1 MKRSYIIFLILA
13 GVVLAGCGGATGKG
27 RDSDVRNANEMRTGY
42 SRAMINDRMSGWYNK
57 DACVGFPNANSTNG
71 VVQPETAATWDYVP
85 GVVAK
90 GILDVW
96 SLYRD
101 SAWADAWYEGLAQW
115 VEGLEEPTPD
125 SSMKGREKNWAKGG
139 ILDDLNCAKVYLGLY
154 EGAKPGGKFENAERA
169 AFYMEQMRLA
179 AKGLEEHKALYSIKC
194 EVPSDKVPSTKKD
207 SYEPA
212 VNGGWMHKATDDPTK
227 SYWGQMWCD
236 GAYMGPAL
244 LAQLLVVGAC
254 EGTSLG
260 WNDVYDQF
268 HASWPYLWD
277 EEKQLPYH
285 VLFTDVTVNKNAKT
299 IYEAGHLYPCR
310 DNLPF
315 GHLPFTIYHSEEYWG
330 RAAGWYILALVDVL
344 EAYMKGLSGEG
355 QCTKELLSAQHFD
368 ELREMLNQLAD
379 GLVARQD
386 KETGCWYQ
394 LLQYG
399 PEKCA
404 TQGIDETGSEKYTNV
419 SEGGTQCNYLESSA
433 SCLITAALLKGSRL
447 GLIDH
452 LEAGK
457 KGYEGIL
464 RTFVRQV
471 PSDDK
476 VQSDQV
482 SSTKEILTITGSCQS
497 AGLSKDR
504 WGNAAY
510 YLIGKDVPI
519 QDNTEGKVLGAFL
532 MAAAEYERL

>member
-1 MKRSYIIFLILA
+1 MRRSYIIFFVLA
-13 GVVLAGCGGATGKG
+13 GMVLAGCGGKTGFKPN
-27 RDSDVRNANEMRTGY
+27 SDVRNANEMRMRY
-42 SRAMINDRMSGWYNK
+42 SKEMINSRMSSWYNK
-57 DACVGFPNANSTNG
+57 DAEVGFPNANSTNG
-71 VVQPETAATWDYVP
+71 IVQPEAEASWDYVP

-96 SLYRD
+96 SLYQD
-101 SAWADAWYEGLAQW
+101 SAWADAWYEGLAEW
-115 VEGLEEPTPD
+115 VEKLE
-125 SSMKGREKNWAKGG
+125 GEKNWAKGG
-139 ILDDLNCAKVYLGLY
+139 ILDDLNCAKVYIGLY

-179 AKGLEEHKALYSIKC
+179 AKGLEEHKNRYSIQLRD
-194 EVPSDKVPSTKKD
+194 ESLEFRDA
-207 SYEPA
+207 A

-244 LAQLLVVGAC
+244 LAQLLVTGAC
-254 EGTSLG
+254 EGTTLG

-268 HASWPYLWD
+268 ESSWPYLWD

-285 VLFTDVTVNKNAKT
+285 VLFTDVKTNKNGKA

-310 DNLPF
+310 PTPDPSLKGGEDDFLPV
-315 GHLPFTIYHSEEYWG
+315 YHSEEYWG

-344 EAYMKGLSGEG
+344 EAYLNGLVVSGEWLEG
-355 QCTKELLSAQHFD
+355 DPLPSAQHFD
-368 ELREMLNQLAD
+368 ELREMLTKLAD

-386 KETGCWYQ
+386 PETGCWYQ
-394 LLQYG
+394 LLAYDST
-399 PEKCA
+399 KCA
-404 TQGIDETGSEKYTNV
+404 TQGVDATGSEKYTNV
-419 SEGGTQCNYLESSA
+419 EEGGTQCNYLESSA

-447 GLIDH
+447 GLIDQT
-452 LEAGK
+452 EAGK
-457 KGYEGIL
+457 KGFEGIL

-471 PSDDK
+471 PSEDK
-476 VQSDQV
+476 VQS
-482 SSTKEILTITGSCQS
+482 TKEMLTVTGSCQS

-519 QDNTEGKVLGAFL
+519 QDNGEGKVIGAFL
-532 MAAAEYERL
+532 MAAAEYERLCTNSVNL

>member
-1 MKRSYIIFLILA
+1 MGKDIICNMKSHLFVLALA
-13 GVVLAGCGGATGKG
+13 GVVLAGCGGVTGKG
-27 RDSDVRNANEMRTGY
+27 RGSDVRNANEMRTGY

-115 VEGLEEPTPD
+115 AESEACVAHAAQ
-125 SSMKGREKNWAKGG
+125 MMRGG

-179 AKGLEEHKALYSIKC
+179 AKGLEEHKEKYSL
-194 EVPSDKVPSTKKD
+194 P
-207 SYEPA
+207 
-212 VNGGWMHKATDDPTK
+212 NGGWMHKATDDPTK

-244 LAQLLVVGAC
+244 LAQLLAVGAC

-268 HASWPYLWD
+268 YASWPYLWD
-277 EEKQLPYH
+277 EEKKLPYH
-285 VLFTDVTVNKNAKT
+285 VLFTDVTTNTNAKT
-299 IYEAGHLYPCR
+299 IYEAGHAYECTV
-310 DNLPF
+310 N
-315 GHLPFTIYHSEEYWG
+315 GVQCTNVYHSEEYWG

-344 EAYMKGLSGEG
+344 EAYLENVGIRDEGLGIR
-355 QCTKELLSAQHFD
+355 ELPSAQNFD

-386 KETGCWYQ
+386 AETGCWYQ

-404 TQGIDETGSEKYTNV
+404 TQGIDETGSAKFTNV
-419 SEGGTQCNYLESSA
+419 GEGGTQCNYLESSA

-464 RTFVRQV
+464 KQFV
-471 PSDDK
+471 
-476 VQSDQV
+476 
-482 SSTKEILTITGSCQS
+482 KEEENGILTITGSCQS